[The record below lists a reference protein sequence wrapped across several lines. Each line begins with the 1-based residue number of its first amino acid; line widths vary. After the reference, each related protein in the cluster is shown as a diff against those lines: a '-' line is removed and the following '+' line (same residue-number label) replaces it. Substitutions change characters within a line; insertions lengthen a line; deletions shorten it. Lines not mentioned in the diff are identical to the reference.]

1 MSIVRPRFSLPVWLY
16 LLTFLSLLGL
26 LPIILTTTMDRAAAS
41 PGRWI
46 GSIAWPVVIAILWG
60 YAHRRC
66 SSENLRYS
74 DGLLW
79 VTASMMTGWVYMSF
93 IFVLPVLLLTFTGSV
108 LIALYG
114 DIRRAPGDSQIQWQR
129 LVRFFY
135 RNRMKQK

>member
-1 MSIVRPRFSLPVWLY
+1 MNVVRPRFSLAVWLY
-16 LLTFLSLLGL
+16 LVTFFSLLGL
-26 LPIILTTTMDRAAAS
+26 LPIILAATMDRATAS
-41 PGRWI
+41 PGRWL
-46 GSIAWPVVIAILWG
+46 GSIAWPVVIAVLWV
-60 YAHRRC
+60 YANRRC
-66 SSENLRYS
+66 SSEHLRYS

-93 IFVLPVLLLTFTGSV
+93 VFVLPVLLLTFTGSV

-114 DIRRAPGDSQIQWQR
+114 DIRRTPADSQTQWRR